1 MSDGGNSFRE
11 KLSWKGFTEDRKF
24 AILNQVALEALLKDD
39 I

>member
-24 AILNQVALEALLKDD
+24 AILSQLVLEVLLKDD